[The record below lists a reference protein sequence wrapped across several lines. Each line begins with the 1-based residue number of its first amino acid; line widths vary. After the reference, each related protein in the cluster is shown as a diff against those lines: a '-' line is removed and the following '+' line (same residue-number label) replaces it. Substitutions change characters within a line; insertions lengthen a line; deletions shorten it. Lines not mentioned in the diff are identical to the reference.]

1 MRTLRNILVSLFAF
15 TLCTFLAIYWLLLRD
30 LPHPTELQNRLP
42 IPTIR
47 IEDRNG
53 RLLYEWV
60 DTETGRQAS
69 LPLDQISPH
78 VIDATIATE
87 DRNYWSHPGVDLI
100 GVARAIWSTTDQV
113 SGGQAIGG
121 STITQ
126 QLARNLLL
134 SDTERTQRTLKR
146 KTREAWLAYRLE
158 QTYSKEEILALYLN
172 QSYYGGLAYGIE
184 AAAQTWF
191 GRTASDLT
199 VAQAALLAGLPQAP
213 AFYNPL
219 VNPEAA
225 KARQEVVLGLML
237 KDGLISA
244 EQVDLAYREPLI
256 YTTTPY
262 PIEAPHFV
270 QMVKAKV
277 DSLFPTDVRVN
288 MPSLT
293 VRTTLDLDWQQKGEK
308 ILATQIEKL
317 NQPEDGGYGHN
328 VENGALVAIDP
339 RTGEVLTLVGSPNFF
354 DADSAGAINMAISP
368 RQPGST
374 LKPLIYAASMNPT
387 RPNPATPAT
396 MFLDVTT
403 TFFTQKGESYVPL
416 NFSRTEHGPVLMRQA
431 LASSLNIPAVAAL
444 NKLGLKEGLT
454 ALQNFGLTTYNSP
467 EEFDLSLA
475 LGGGSVTL
483 YDLVQAY
490 TPFANQGS
498 RVEPMLILEI
508 RESASGTIV
517 YTPPTAQFH
526 DTLDPRVAW
535 LINDILSDDAA
546 RELSFGRNSLLRLD
560 RSAAAKTG
568 TTNNFR
574 DNWTV
579 GYTPELVTG
588 VWIGNVNQS
597 PMVNITGITGAGPIW
612 HQFMRSVL
620 TGRADMPFV
629 RPDGISQVEI
639 CTLSGFLPSPDC
651 PYTRLEW
658 FLDGTAPAEPDSF
671 YHQVRIDNRTGML
684 ATSRTPGSQSSRL
697 LVLDLP
703 PAAHHW
709 AHQQNIPLL
718 VDLVVDL
725 ELMQAELTLS
735 NDSNSDGSERGPVLA
750 MSSPSANAIYRIAP
764 SLPAEVQ
771 KIEMTAI
778 TDLDPAELVILL
790 NGQLLQSFTSPPYTT
805 FWQLEVGRYDLVAR
819 AVLEDG
825 RVQDSR
831 PVYFEVG
838 LPEGEFVPDED

>member
-1 MRTLRNILVSLFAF
+1 MK
-15 TLCTFLAIYWLLLRD
+15 LLRRLLFFLLVISLCAFSAVYWFLLSD
-30 LPHPTELQNRLP
+30 LPHPTELENSLP

-47 IEDRNG
+47 IEDRNS

-60 DTETGRQAS
+60 DSETGRQAS
-69 LPLDQISPH
+69 LPLDQISSH
-78 VIDATIATE
+78 AIDATIATE
-87 DRNYWSHPGVDLI
+87 DRNYWSHPGVDLA
-100 GVARAIWSTTDQV
+100 GVVRAVWSAV
-113 SGGQAIGG
+113 SPSNQNQAVGG

-134 SDTERTQRTLKR
+134 SAEERTQRTIKR

-199 VAQAALLAGLPQAP
+199 IAQAALLAGLPQAP
-213 AFYNPL
+213 ALYNPL
-219 VNPEAA
+219 VDPEAA

-237 KDGLISA
+237 KDGMISA
-244 EQVDLAYREPLI
+244 EQHDLALREPLI
-256 YTTTPY
+256 YTTEPY

-270 QMVKAKV
+270 QMVQAEV
-277 DSLFPTDVRVN
+277 DAIFSAEQRTN

-293 VRTTLDLDWQQKGEK
+293 VRTTLNLDWQQKGEQ
-308 ILATQIEKL
+308 ILASQVEKL

-328 VENGALVAIDP
+328 VENGALVSIDP
-339 RTGEVLTLVGSPNFF
+339 RTGEVLTLVGSPDFF
-354 DADSAGAINMAISP
+354 NTQTAGAINMAISP

-374 LKPLIYAASMNPT
+374 LKPLIYAASMDPN
-387 RPNPATPAT
+387 RPNPATPAK

-416 NFSRTEHGPVLMRQA
+416 NFSRSEHGPVLMRQA

-444 NKLGLKEGLT
+444 DQLGLKEGLN
-454 ALQNFGLTTYNSP
+454 ALQDFGLTTYNSP

-483 YDLVQAY
+483 YDLVTAY
-490 TPFANQGS
+490 SPFANQGK
-498 RVEPMLILEI
+498 RVDPIIILDI
-508 RESASGTIV
+508 RETASGAAV
-517 YTPPTAQFH
+517 YTAPAAQPI

-535 LINDILSDDAA
+535 LVNDMLSDDAA

-560 RSAAAKTG
+560 RTAAAKTG

-597 PMVNITGITGAGPIW
+597 PMVNVTGITGAGPVW

-620 TGRADMPFV
+620 TGRPDVPFI
-629 RPDGISQVEI
+629 RPAGVAQTEI
-639 CTLSGFLPSPDC
+639 CTLSGLLPSPDC

-658 FLDGTAPAEPDSF
+658 FLSGTEPTQSDWF
-671 YHQVRIDNRTGML
+671 YRHVRIDNQTGML
-684 ATSRTPGSQSSRL
+684 ATSRTPGGRTSEL

-703 PAAHHW
+703 PEAHGW
-709 AHQQNIPLL
+709 ARNQNIPLL
-718 VDLVVDL
+718 ADL
-725 ELMQAELTLS
+725 EAVQTEMALAENLDEESPT
-735 NDSNSDGSERGPVLA
+735 NSGPILA
-750 MSSPSANAIYRIAP
+750 ITSPTQNAIYRIAP
-764 SLPAEVQ
+764 SLPADVQ
-771 KIEMTAI
+771 KIEMKAI
-778 TDLDPAELVILL
+778 TDLDAAAIVILL
-790 NGQLLQSFTSPPYTT
+790 NGQPLETFIQSPYST
-805 FWQLEVGRYDLVAR
+805 FWQLEVGRYDLVVQAIF
-819 AVLEDG
+819 EDG
-825 RVQDSR
+825 TVEESE
-831 PVYFEVG
+831 PIFFEVN
-838 LPEGEFVPDED
+838 LPVDEFVPEEN